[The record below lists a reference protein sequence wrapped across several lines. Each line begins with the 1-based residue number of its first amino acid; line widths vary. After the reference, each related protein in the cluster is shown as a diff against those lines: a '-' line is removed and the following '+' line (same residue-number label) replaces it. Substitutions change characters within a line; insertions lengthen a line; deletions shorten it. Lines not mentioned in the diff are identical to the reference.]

1 MDVPLRGAQCNPKSG
16 RLQSDLHSWLIGRRR
31 ERERG
36 KEEDEMSS
44 VRPSVRRRDKKLAES
59 PIRETEREGQ
69 IQKSNS
75 GAQSGSFYS
84 LFDRNANKQ
93 CESSKWRIDNEDLC
107 LLNALDPKTERD
119 P

>member
-1 MDVPLRGAQCNPKSG
+1 
-16 RLQSDLHSWLIGRRR
+16 
-31 ERERG
+31 
-36 KEEDEMSS
+36 MSS
-44 VRPSVRRRDKKLAES
+44 VRRRRDKKLAES
-59 PIRETEREGQ
+59 PIREGQ

-107 LLNALDPKTERD
+107 LNALDPKTARSID
-119 P
+119 

>member
-31 ERERG
+31 EGEG
-36 KEEDEMSS
+36 KREEDEMSS
-44 VRPSVRRRDKKLAES
+44 VRRRRDKKLAES
-59 PIRETEREGQ
+59 PIREGQ

-93 CESSKWRIDNEDLC
+93 CESSKWIDNEDLC
-107 LLNALDPKTERD
+107 LALNASDPKTAWPD